1 MAQKDEYVNS
11 DTSSGRSKELV
22 NDPLQPIHHTNVA
35 TAKFRPILQ
44 IVKKS
49 LMLFVDKVFYLLF
62 LSKKRIM
69 SNLK

>member
-1 MAQKDEYVNS
+1 LNGANLS
-11 DTSSGRSKELV
+11 
-22 NDPLQPIHHTNVA
+22 NNVA